1 MAYRNDQMVH
11 LEIGYGAGRVGVE
24 VPEALQLLA
33 SRWLGATL
41 VPGEQGPAPS
51 YRLTPDGED
60 RFELTGPD
68 GAIGSSLSLGDAFNE
83 VLIAAHGQLANGLD
97 AGAALVQAATLA
109 IDGRAILMPGVS
121 RGGKSTLVSRLIELG
136 FGYVT
141 DDVSVVSGDLTLS
154 APFRP
159 LTVRADTFTEMQL
172 RGTAGEA
179 LPLANGSHLV
189 SVAAYDAPAPACG
202 LLLFPRF
209 SAGSELRLSLLSP
222 ARATMRL
229 MQHNHSGH
237 DRQSYGLATLSRLAA
252 EIPAIEIVYGH
263 SDQIGGPLGDFLDR
277 AVHGASREEITA
289 LLPGV
294 DAAVVK
300 VAERLQPE
308 AASPLPAP
316 TPRLGPV
323 KLTIGM
329 ATYDDY
335 DGVYFTIQALRLYH
349 PEVLADAEIIVVD
362 NHPEGAAASH
372 LKGLEHAI
380 PNYRYIPF
388 QGASGTAAP
397 RDRIV
402 AEADGR
408 YVLSLDCHV
417 LLVPDAIRRL
427 LAYFDARP
435 DCNDLLQG
443 PLLYDDARSLSPYW
457 KPVWGAGMFGQ
468 WAFDERA
475 TDPDGAPFEI
485 AMQGLGLYA
494 FRKEAWPSF
503 HPQFRGFG
511 GEEFY
516 IHEKFRHRG
525 DRTLC
530 LPFLRWMH
538 RFGRPGGVPY
548 RNIWEDRIRN
558 YLLGHHEFGLSTA
571 DMEAHFGQ
579 LLGAELSARLF
590 REAREELGIG

>member
-1 MAYRNDQMVH
+1 MAYI
-11 LEIGYGAGRVGVE
+11 EIVYGADGVGVE
-24 VPEALQLLA
+24 LPEALLPLA
-33 SRWLGATL
+33 VRWLNAK
-41 VPGEQGPAPS
+41 PS
-51 YRLTPDGED
+51 HDADHPTAEFRLEPDGD
-60 RFELTGPD
+60 GTYALSGPD
-68 GAIGSSLSLGDAFNE
+68 GVIGSALAIGDAFNE
-83 VLIAAHGQLANGLD
+83 VLIAAHGRLATRLEGD
-97 AGAALVQAATLA
+97 AALVQAATLA
-109 IDGRAILMPGVS
+109 INGRAILMPGVS
-121 RGGKSTLVSRLIELG
+121 RGGKSTLVSRLIQLG
-136 FGYVT
+136 FGYIT

-159 LTVRADTFTEMQL
+159 LTVRADTFAEMQL
-172 RGTAGEA
+172 RGTAGDA

-189 SVAAYDAPAPACG
+189 AVAPYDGPVPICG

-209 SAGSELRLSLLSP
+209 SAGSELRLGLLSP

-237 DRQSYGLATLSRLAA
+237 DGQSYGLATLSRLAA
-252 EIPAIEIVYGH
+252 EVPAIEIVYGH
-263 SDQIGGPLGDFLDR
+263 SDQIGGPLGDFLER
-277 AVHGASREEITA
+277 AVQGISREEIA
-289 LLPGV
+289 AQLPAV
-294 DAAVVK
+294 EAAVVK
-300 VAERLQPE
+300 VAERLKPE
-308 AASPLPAP
+308 ETAPLPAP
-316 TPRLGPV
+316 TPRHGPV

-349 PEVLADAEIIVVD
+349 PEVLSDAEIIVVD

-372 LKGLEHAI
+372 LKGLEHAV

-388 QGASGTAAP
+388 AGASGTAAP

-402 AEADGR
+402 EEADGR

-417 LLVPDAIRRL
+417 LLVPGAVRRL
-427 LAYFDARP
+427 LGYFDTHP

-475 TDPDGAPFEI
+475 SDPDGAPFDI

-494 FRKEAWPSF
+494 FRKAAWPGF
-503 HPQFRGFG
+503 HPGFRGFG

-571 DMEAHFGQ
+571 EMEAHFAQ

-590 REAREELGIG
+590 REARAELGIG